1 MINCKDCKH
10 FNSFWA
16 DNYSYGDGWC
26 GIKFPAWINS
36 ELGLGEYANR
46 DVRKNDTCSFAE
58 EAE

>member
-10 FNSFWA
+10 FNRYGF
-16 DNYSYGDGWC
+16 DFHGDGWC

-46 DVRKNDTCSFAE
+46 NVRKNDTCSFAE
-58 EAE
+58 EEE